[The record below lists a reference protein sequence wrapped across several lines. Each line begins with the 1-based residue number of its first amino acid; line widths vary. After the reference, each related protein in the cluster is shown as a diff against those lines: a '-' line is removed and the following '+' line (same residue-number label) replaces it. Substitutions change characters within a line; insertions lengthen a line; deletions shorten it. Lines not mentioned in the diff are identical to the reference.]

1 MIFRSRLRLIL
12 AALVAITFTSL
23 LAVEMFGDEVVS
35 IVQESKASRVHEVY
49 LAELA
54 SLDAEVPE
62 DTDLPLRTFPQ
73 EQPKNLNHNYTKTVV
88 AGKRQWEDVS
98 WIERELL
105 SYDRAVYDVDNGN
118 AELHVPK
125 NKGNEVM
132 VYLTYIIDHYHVLN
146 DISIF
151 VHSDRWAW
159 HNNDLLDNDLAMML
173 NNLVPQRVI
182 REGYVNL
189 KCQFYPG
196 CPAWIDTSATTLNE
210 EKREELLIPQVWKSL
225 FPNDPL
231 PTSLAQPCCS
241 QFALSR
247 SRIQAIP
254 QEEYIR
260 LRSWLLST
268 NIEDHL
274 VGRIFEYIWQYLWT
288 GHSTLCV
295 NQHACY
301 CDVFGA
307 CFEDEED
314 FQSWFELRYRVRK
327 EEWEMVELETA
338 IRGDDQLDGV
348 PKHAQIKLQERKK
361 ELQLNVDRKWVK
373 MLDKRR
379 IALRNGRDP
388 KRRAKIAQRAVDSG
402 DSKT

>member
-1 MIFRSRLRLIL
+1 MIFRSRLRLTIG
-12 AALVAITFTSL
+12 ALVAVTFTSL
-23 LAVEMFGDEVVS
+23 LAVEMFGDEVAR
-35 IVQESKASRVHEVY
+35 IVQDSTAARVHEVY

-54 SLDAEVPE
+54 SLDVEVPE
-62 DTDLPLRTFPQ
+62 DTDVSLRTFPT
-73 EQPKNLNHNYTKTVV
+73 EAPMNLNHNYTRTVV
-88 AGKRQWEDVS
+88 VGKREWEDVS
-98 WIERELL
+98 WIETELS
-105 SYDRAVYDVDNGN
+105 SYEQAVYDVNSRN
-118 AELHVPK
+118 AKLHVPK

-132 VYLTYIIDHYHVLN
+132 VYLTYIIDHYDVLN
-146 DISIF
+146 DISVF

-173 NNLVPQRVI
+173 NNLIPQRVV

-196 CPAWIDTSATTLNE
+196 CPAWIDTSATTLDE
-210 EKREELLIPQVWKSL
+210 KKREELLIPQVWKNL

-231 PTSLAQPCCS
+231 PKSLAQPCCS

-247 SRIQAIP
+247 SRIQAVP
-254 QEEYIR
+254 KEEYVR

-268 NIEDHL
+268 TIEDHL

-295 NQHACY
+295 NQHVCY

-327 EEWEMVELETA
+327 EEWEIVELETA
-338 IRGDDQLDGV
+338 IRGDDLLDGV
-348 PKHAQIKLQERKK
+348 PRDTLPKIVERKK
-361 ELQLNVDRKWVK
+361 ELQLSVDRKWVK
-373 MLDKRR
+373 MLEKREK
-379 IALRNGRDP
+379 ALRNGRDP
-388 KRRAKIAQRAVDSG
+388 KWRARIAQRAVDSG